1 MSLQDIYDALNNSLH
16 EGEIVL
22 SAATVRDL
30 DLTLEAIGI
39 TGTKTLTL
47 TNAALTLGP
56 RSVVLIGTAAYRD
69 FAWSTTLT
77 GEPVLDS
84 KANRFILRMQ
94 GQDASMPW
102 TFGTSFPDLPQSR
115 TIKDLTL
122 PLVDSVLS
130 PLVVEQPVLTV
141 QTEPPRPERVFKA
154 SFEGWLVLTGSALAE
169 YIVYFA
175 APKLHLAG
183 TIDFFDPTHPVL
195 VLWAAAPGAQ
205 IVIPVLSIVEVG
217 SPISISEV
225 GIKLQSDAEDIY
237 SLEEIAV
244 NSAVEVYA
252 NISFGKAVRITAQ
265 ITTPLL
271 QGNFFWQLRADFE
284 EPI

>member
-16 EGEIVL
+16 DGVIVL

-39 TGTKTLTL
+39 TGTETLTL
-47 TNAALTLGP
+47 INATLTLGP
-56 RSVVLIGTAAYRD
+56 SSVVLIGTAAYRN
-69 FAWSTTLT
+69 FGWSTTLT
-77 GEPVLDS
+77 GQPLL
-84 KANRFILRMQ
+84 KTGNRFTLRMQ
-94 GQDASMPW
+94 GQDASTPW

-141 QTEPPRPERVFKA
+141 ETEPPRPERVFKA
-154 SFEGWLVLTGSALAE
+154 WFEGWLVLTGSALAE

-195 VLWAAAPGAQ
+195 VLWAAAPSAQ
-205 IVIPVLSIVEVG
+205 IVIPVLSI
-217 SPISISEV
+217 
-225 GIKLQSDAEDIY
+225 
-237 SLEEIAV
+237 
-244 NSAVEVYA
+244 
-252 NISFGKAVRITAQ
+252 
-265 ITTPLL
+265 
-271 QGNFFWQLRADFE
+271 
-284 EPI
+284 